1 MAEKWLILSK
11 KHQSPAD
18 SRPRGRI
25 YRKGFAASAGVSLIS
40 MLLVVTTFLP
50 VVAKASMLGD
60 FLATITGADITEA
73 DVVSKSSNVQTMSL
87 LTPATNIDPSQATGG
102 GGTTIV
108 DNSALVPEE
117 GPSGTLADIQKKTQ
131 NGGISIY
138 IVRPGDTLSGIA
150 ALLNITEGTILAANN
165 LTTKSIIQPGDQLVI
180 LPMNGLPYTVKTGD
194 TLASIAK
201 RFGGDPTDIGNYN
214 GIDDSTLVS
223 GSQIQIPDAESGSYA
238 AATATTPDHPSSSKS
253 GSKTGSK
260 TKPTAS
266 TKVLQG
272 TDATGDIIPLAHNPA
287 EPSHNVGP
295 VGSASQIA
303 YYIAPLANCP
313 GSGCT
318 QTQGIHGYNAVD
330 LAAPVGTPI
339 LAAADGE
346 VIVARGGG
354 WNGGYGSYVVITH
367 NNGSQTLYAHMSK
380 VAAYD
385 GEEVV
390 QGQVIGYVGMTGD
403 TTGPHVHFEIRD
415 GIRNP
420 F

>member
-1 MAEKWLILSK
+1 MVLA
-11 KHQSPAD
+11 
-18 SRPRGRI
+18 
-25 YRKGFAASAGVSLIS
+25 
-40 MLLVVTTFLP
+40 VTTFMP
-50 VVAKASMLGD
+50 TQAKASMLGD
-60 FLATITGADITEA
+60 FLAAVTGADTAQA
-73 DVVSKSSNVQTMSL
+73 DTGPGRGNVQTMALSK
-87 LTPATNIDPSQATGG
+87 PAMNLNPAPATGG

-108 DNSALVPEE
+108 DNSALVPAE

-131 NGGISIY
+131 NGGISVY
-138 IVRPGDTLSGIA
+138 VVRPGDTLSGIA
-150 ALLNITEGTILAANN
+150 ALLDITEGTILAAND
-165 LTTKSIIQPGDQLVI
+165 LTAKSVIKPGDKLVI
-180 LPMNGLPYTVKTGD
+180 LPMNGLPYTVKAGD

-214 GIDDSTLVS
+214 GIDDSTLVP

-238 AATATTPDHPSSSKS
+238 AASATTPDHTTAGSKS

-266 TKVLQG
+266 TKVLEG
-272 TDATGDIIPLAHNPA
+272 SDASGDIIPLAHNPA

-295 VGSASQIA
+295 VGSAAQIA
-303 YYIAPLANCP
+303 YYTAPLI
-313 GSGCT
+313 SYH

-346 VIVARGGG
+346 VIVAREGG

-367 NNGSQTLYAHMSK
+367 GNGSQTLYAHMSK
-380 VAAYD
+380 VSAYD

-390 QGQVIGYVGMTGD
+390 QGQVIGYVGMTGN

>member
-1 MAEKWLILSK
+1 MIIVM
-11 KHQSPAD
+11 
-18 SRPRGRI
+18 G
-25 YRKGFAASAGVSLIS
+25 
-40 MLLVVTTFLP
+40 TFLP
-50 VVAKASMLGD
+50 SQAKAGVLGD
-60 FLATITGADITEA
+60 FITAMTGANTAQA
-73 DVVSKSSNVQTMSL
+73 DTTTGSGIDNVQTMAL
-87 LTPATNIDPSQATGG
+87 LKPAMNIDPSPATGG

-108 DNSALVPEE
+108 DNTALVPEE

-131 NGGISIY
+131 NGGISLY
-138 IVRPGDTLSGIA
+138 VVRPGDTLSGIA
-150 ALLNITEGTILAANN
+150 ALLNITKGTILAAND
-165 LTTKSIIQPGDQLVI
+165 LTAQSVIQPGDKLVI
-180 LPMNGLPYTVKTGD
+180 LPMSGLPYTIKSGD

-214 GIDDSTLVS
+214 GVDDSTLVP
-223 GSQIQIPDAESGSYA
+223 GSQITIPDAESGSYA
-238 AATATTPDHPSSSKS
+238 AAGATTPDAGHP
-253 GSKTGSK
+253 SKTGSK
-260 TKPTAS
+260 TKHVAS

-272 TDATGDIIPLAHNPA
+272 SEASGDIIPLANNPA

-295 VGSASQIA
+295 VGSSAQIA
-303 YYIAPLANCP
+303 YYIAPL
-313 GSGCT
+313 T
-318 QTQGIHGYNAVD
+318 HYIQTQGIHGYNAVD
-330 LAAPVGTPI
+330 LAAPIGTPI

-346 VIVARGGG
+346 VIVAREGG

-367 NNGSQTLYAHMSK
+367 GNGSQTLYGHMSK
-380 VAAYD
+380 VTAYD